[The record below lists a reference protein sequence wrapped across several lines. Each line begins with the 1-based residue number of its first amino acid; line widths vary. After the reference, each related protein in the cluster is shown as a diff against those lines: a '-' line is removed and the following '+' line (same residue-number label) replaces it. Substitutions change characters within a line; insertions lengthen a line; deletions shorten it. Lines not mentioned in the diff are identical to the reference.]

1 MFILDVKLPKILSSV
16 CLFLCL
22 EFNQVV
28 DIISCVLQ
36 DMKRPFT
43 PMKQLDMDQVI
54 ADIVDKINK

>member
-1 MFILDVKLPKILSSV
+1 M
-16 CLFLCL
+16 
-22 EFNQVV
+22 V
-28 DIISCVLQ
+28 DIILYCVLQ

>member
-1 MFILDVKLPKILSSV
+1 M
-16 CLFLCL
+16 
-22 EFNQVV
+22 V